1 LLHAAIGARARLL
14 RATVEPIAHRVVRET
29 TAGLERMKV
38 VYRASSDDLT
48 ERACDVV
55 IKRLRGD
62 AATDDPHRE
71 RFMPAAAETHPNY
84 WRREY
89 DAYDASSPIA
99 SLPAPLRAP
108 RCYAR
113 EIGDANA
120 TLWLESID
128 REPATD
134 WPDERFYDIARAF
147 GAWRSAREP
156 RWLARGSLRMWAPGV
171 DSPAYAAL
179 ADSEAWTS
187 PRVAGAFGRDVVD
200 DVRHAWDVRDHT
212 IAELEARP
220 QRLAH
225 NDLWTSNLLGSRT
238 AVVAIDWSEL
248 GISPVAHDLVNLVL
262 DSIWMFDLTPDR
274 LEAVEGAVLA
284 GYRDG
289 ASDVSPETIERAY
302 RANALVR
309 FGLLAGALVRSAA
322 DAPKRDELAER
333 YGRSFDAVF
342 DARATVVRKALR
354 PNASYLK

>member
-187 PRVAGAFGRDVVD
+187 PRVAGAFGRDVFD
-200 DVRHAWDVRDHT
+200 DVHPT
-212 IAELEARP
+212 
-220 QRLAH
+220 
-225 NDLWTSNLLGSRT
+225 GSRRWK
-238 AVVAIDWSEL
+238 ARCS
-248 GISPVAHDLVNLVL
+248 
-262 DSIWMFDLTPDR
+262 
-274 LEAVEGAVLA
+274 
-284 GYRDG
+284 RDI
-289 ASDVSPETIERAY
+289 AT
-302 RANALVR
+302 
-309 FGLLAGALVRSAA
+309 
-322 DAPKRDELAER
+322 
-333 YGRSFDAVF
+333 
-342 DARATVVRKALR
+342 ARATSRPKRSSVRIARMRSSGSDFWRALSCDPR
-354 PNASYLK
+354 RMLPSATNSRNATVARSMRCSMRERRSFARRSDQMLRI